1 MNDRSDPAEALLG
14 LNSALLVPRP
24 IHNAEGKNPVV
35 DCISMQCSIS
45 YVSYANKEFILSSAT
60 SKRKYDDSVAVDA
73 PHGCQL
79 SRVGD
84 HKEDLNSSLTC
95 DIKPAAVGPDQNTYL
110 SLRYMERAEAAMACI
125 GSFLTTTEKALFG
138 VAIDPT
144 GPTRAS
150 EMVAG
155 KNVTELD
162 FGDVDAQLASRLTDD
177 HLKCILV
184 NIDAKDNLK
193 VLKLTHCTG
202 ISGSGLEPLRD
213 SCSMELIDLSLL
225 KLHDPIG
232 KWQVEEGVMKL
243 KNDYSECLLS
253 EYLVLPI
260 LDSLIEQGAHSALK
274 YIQFHKSWKD
284 RSSRQFKGVAARFK
298 SFLNRESRNL
308 CVLCNIISREGS
320 TCYTCLE
327 YVCSQCVCSVTPRD
341 PITNL
346 RAGSH
351 CVTCDKS
358 FCRRCVDFKQCQ
370 GDSCRGCNRNQCSEC
385 TTPCKTCKMRLCPK
399 CRSTVET
406 CDICGNEFCG
416 DWASNCIGEHCRG
429 CDKKICD
436 SCSEFEFCWCGEAF
450 CEKCNVEECKH
461 SY

>member
-1 MNDRSDPAEALLG
+1 LILINDTSTSHLSCQR
-14 LNSALLVPRP
+14 LNSLA
-24 IHNAEGKNPVV
+24 
-35 DCISMQCSIS
+35 
-45 YVSYANKEFILSSAT
+45 AT
-60 SKRKYDDSVAVDA
+60 SKRKFDDSIAVDA
-73 PHGCQL
+73 PLGCQL
-79 SRVGD
+79 CKVDDQR
-84 HKEDLNSSLTC
+84 EELNSSLTR
-95 DIKPAAVGPDQNTYL
+95 DIKSAAISPVQNTYL
-110 SLRYMERAEAAMACI
+110 CLLDMERAEAAMACI

-138 VAIDPT
+138 VAIDPN
-144 GPTRAS
+144 GPTRAG

-155 KNVTELD
+155 KNPVTELD
-162 FGDVDAQLASRLTDD
+162 LGDVDAQLASRLTDD

-184 NIDAKDNLK
+184 NIDAKKNLK

-202 ISGSGLEPLRD
+202 ITGSGLEPLRD

-225 KLHDPIG
+225 KLHECPPG
-232 KWQVEEGVMKL
+232 KWQLEEGVMRL
-243 KNDYSECLLS
+243 QNDYSECLLS
-253 EYLVLPI
+253 EELVLPI
-260 LDSLIEQGAHSALK
+260 LDSFIEQGSQSALK

-284 RSSRQFKGVAARFK
+284 GSSRHFKGVAARFK

-327 YVCSQCVCSVTPRD
+327 YVCSQCICSVTPQD
-341 PITNL
+341 QITNQ

-358 FCRRCVDFKQCQ
+358 FCRKCVDFKQCQ
-370 GDSCRGCNRNQCSEC
+370 GDGCMGFNRNQCSEC
-385 TTPCKTCKMRLCPK
+385 TIPCKTCKMRLCRK

-406 CDICGNEFCG
+406 CDICGKEFCG

-436 SCSEFEFCWCGEAF
+436 SCSEFEFCSCGEAF
-450 CEKCNVEECKH
+450 CEGCNVEECKH
-461 SY
+461 NY